1 MTIAEKIT
9 NDWKTALKSG
19 LPEKALLSSM
29 IAEIKNKAINTGTDR
44 TNVGDEL
51 VIAVLDKMFSERKDT
66 IEIYR
71 TGGKSDRA
79 EAEEIEISLIRRYMP
94 AQMSSDEVNSI
105 IVQICAGLNVFDS
118 ANPMSQ
124 AGLIMKQLSPQIK
137 GRFEGKQAMQ
147 MVSTYLKSKG

>member
-51 VIAVLDKMFSERKDT
+51 VIAVLDKMISERKDT